1 MSHSIPHLHRRGS
14 RTATVAILLAVLGA
28 PGASFAAAAATASLA
43 PGTVVASDGGTYP
56 AAPVSALESAPFE
69 GTGVLP
75 EGARARYAP
84 PEVGVGAMQG
94 FATESV
100 IGSDERRQ
108 VTDTTVFP
116 YRAIAS
122 LVISFPNSDG
132 WICTGFFIDADTL
145 ATAGHC
151 VFSRTEG
158 GWATSIAVYPGRNG
172 DDLPYGSATSTE
184 LFSVAGWVDD
194 EDHRYDYGA
203 IKIDLP
209 LGNTTGWLGYG
220 VKIDDNL
227 VKANVRIFGYP
238 ADKPSGEMWGT
249 RRRIKGVDTEK
260 IFYKIDTFGGQSGS
274 PVYGRVSNLCQPC
287 AFGIHTNGTG
297 IQPFGDSN
305 SGARVTST
313 VFADLLFWASQ

>member
-1 MSHSIPHLHRRGS
+1 MPHSIFHIHRLSDRA
-14 RTATVAILLAVLGA
+14 ATVAILLALLGS
-28 PGASFAAAAATASLA
+28 PGASFGESAATASLA
-43 PGTVVASDGGTYP
+43 PGTVVASDGRTYP
-56 AAPVSALESAPFE
+56 AAPVSALESPPFA

-75 EGARARYAP
+75 EGARRLSAP
-84 PEVGVGAMQG
+84 PEAGVRAMEA
-94 FATESV
+94 FSTESV
-100 IGSDERRQ
+100 IGTDERRQ

-122 LVISFPNSDG
+122 LLISFPNSDG

-151 VFSRTEG
+151 VFSHTEG
-158 GWATSIAVYPGRNG
+158 GWATSITVYPGRNG
-172 DDLPYGSATSTE
+172 DELPYGSASATNV
-184 LFSVAGWVDD
+184 FSVTGWVDD
-194 EDHRYDYGA
+194 QDHRFDYGA
-203 IKIDLP
+203 IKINTP
-209 LGNTTGWLGYG
+209 LGTTTGWLGYG
-220 VKIDDNL
+220 AKIDENL

-260 IFYKIDTFGGQSGS
+260 VFYKIDTFGGQSGS
-274 PVYGRVSNLCQPC
+274 PVYGRVSNVCQPC

-313 VFADLLFWASQ
+313 VFADLAYWASQ